1 MKILNTKLAR
11 QAIAAAL
18 VLSAVAAM
26 SVGAFAAEGDDTTA
40 LTDDVTIAGYLPPQD
55 ESVMVQ
61 DDIALHSSDV
71 AVTDGTYG
79 GYAPPVDNP
88 IQGNVMMISAP
99 IETLP
104 SDTLVEKSEARYTV
118 KGFLGKQVLYT
129 ARQDGRVLTL
139 SVPED
144 VATFRTTILDM
155 QTLLNQGVSTV
166 VLTTNKTSTTLNLT
180 LLCEGQKASTKVT
193 LRHLGDTATL
203 NVGLRCRRDL
213 LIGR

>member
-88 IQGNVMMISAP
+88 IQGNVMMISDP

-166 VLTTNKTSTTLNLT
+166 VLTTNKTSTTLKLT

-213 LIGR
+213 IVGR

>member
-213 LIGR
+213 IVGR

>member
-118 KGFLGKQVLYT
+118 KGFSSYIIFMRIFLV
-129 ARQDGRVLTL
+129 
-139 SVPED
+139 
-144 VATFRTTILDM
+144 
-155 QTLLNQGVSTV
+155 N
-166 VLTTNKTSTTLNLT
+166 
-180 LLCEGQKASTKVT
+180 
-193 LRHLGDTATL
+193 
-203 NVGLRCRRDL
+203 
-213 LIGR
+213 

>member
-88 IQGNVMMISAP
+88 IQGNVMMISDP

-193 LRHLGDTATL
+193 LRHLGDTVTL

-213 LIGR
+213 IVGR

>member
-40 LTDDVTIAGYLPPQD
+40 QTDDVTIAGYLPPQD

-88 IQGNVMMISAP
+88 IQGNVMMISDP

-213 LIGR
+213 IVGR

>member
-88 IQGNVMMISAP
+88 IQGNVMMISDP

-139 SVPED
+139 SVPEN

-213 LIGR
+213 IVGR

>member
-88 IQGNVMMISAP
+88 IQGNVMMISDP

-193 LRHLGDTATL
+193 LRHLGDTAIL

-213 LIGR
+213 IVGR